1 MARMPYTAPA
11 DVKSAFTAASEGKN
25 ADTEGKTSTTGSGHA
40 PPVCCVRTPKG

>member
-11 DVKSAFTAASEGKN
+11 DVKSALAAASEGKTSS
-25 ADTEGKTSTTGSGHA
+25 AETAEGTTGSGHA